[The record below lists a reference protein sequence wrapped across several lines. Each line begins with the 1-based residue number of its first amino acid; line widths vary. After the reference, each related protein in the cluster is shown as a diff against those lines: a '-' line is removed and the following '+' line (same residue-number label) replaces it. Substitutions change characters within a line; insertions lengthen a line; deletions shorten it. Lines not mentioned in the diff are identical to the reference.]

1 MSVCLFGLLLD
12 SLWSIVFGVFQNI
25 FGSQAKMFHFVS
37 LVFRFCSVF
46 SIVGLISLF
55 EHACIEWYHS
65 FFGSL
70 RSLIYLRDFCF
81 DFSVLESSI
90 FRFFASPVMVSFF
103 EFKLPPGKHHI
114 HYKRRAYWKSFAG
127 FRIQSVLSG
136 VPFLDIFNGRIFWA
150 CRIFYIQLTNENFA
164 KIEILKNSD
173 FYKNRYFWK
182 ITFNA
187 CHIF

>member
-1 MSVCLFGLLLD
+1 
-12 SLWSIVFGVFQNI
+12 
-25 FGSQAKMFHFVS
+25 
-37 LVFRFCSVF
+37 
-46 SIVGLISLF
+46 
-55 EHACIEWYHS
+55 
-65 FFGSL
+65 
-70 RSLIYLRDFCF
+70 
-81 DFSVLESSI
+81 
-90 FRFFASPVMVSFF
+90 MVPFF

-114 HYKRRAYWKSFAG
+114 HYKRRAYRKSFAG

-173 FYKNRYFWK
+173 FYKNRWFWK

-187 CHIF
+187 CHIFQSLNFGKIFICELNVEYSTRPENSTVENV